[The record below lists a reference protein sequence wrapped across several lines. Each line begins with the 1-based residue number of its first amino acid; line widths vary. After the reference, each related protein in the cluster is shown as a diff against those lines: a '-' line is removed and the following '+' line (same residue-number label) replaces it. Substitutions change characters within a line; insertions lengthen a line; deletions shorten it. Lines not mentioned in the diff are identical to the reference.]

1 MRLAVIDLGTN
12 TFNLLVAEK
21 KHDKVKILF
30 NEKEPV
36 KLGEGGINS
45 GIIKSKAYQ
54 RGIIA
59 FEKWVSV
66 AKKLEAEK
74 IYALATSAV
83 RSAQNGK
90 EFTSE
95 IYKKTGIKV
104 HIINGEQEAALIFNG
119 VLKACPLGLENV
131 LVMDIGGGSTEF
143 IIGNKNGILW
153 KKSYQLGVARL
164 LEKFNPHEPIQT
176 KEINAI
182 EQYLKENLS
191 GLWNAIEKF
200 KCKILIGSS
209 GSFDTF
215 ADLILQSRKPIG
227 ILGNKKKFTFNLED
241 FFGIHQQLLAKTKA
255 QRMKMPGMLEMRV
268 DMIVLASLCCSLVL
282 KTSGIKKMKLSTFS
296 LKEGAFYEIIDKQT
310 QTNKS

>member
-45 GIIKSKAYQ
+45 GIIKNQAYK

-59 FEKWVSV
+59 FEKWVGV
-66 AKKLEAEK
+66 AKTLQAEK

-90 EFTSE
+90 KFTSE

-104 HIINGEQEAALIFNG
+104 HIINGEKEAALIFNG
-119 VLKACPLGLENV
+119 VLKACPPGLENV

-153 KKSYQLGVARL
+153 KKSYKLGVARL
-164 LEKFNPHEPIQT
+164 LDKFKPHEPIQA
-176 KEINAI
+176 KEIKVI
-182 EQYLKENLS
+182 EQYLNENLS
-191 GLWNAIEKF
+191 GLWKAIEKLQ
-200 KCKILIGSS
+200 CKILIGSS

-215 ADLILQSRKPIG
+215 ADLILQSRKPTE
-227 ILGNKKKFTFNLED
+227 ILGNKKKFTYNLEE
-241 FFGIHQQLLAKTKA
+241 FFAIHQQLLMKTKA

-296 LKEGAFYEIIDKQT
+296 LKEGAFYEIIDKPN